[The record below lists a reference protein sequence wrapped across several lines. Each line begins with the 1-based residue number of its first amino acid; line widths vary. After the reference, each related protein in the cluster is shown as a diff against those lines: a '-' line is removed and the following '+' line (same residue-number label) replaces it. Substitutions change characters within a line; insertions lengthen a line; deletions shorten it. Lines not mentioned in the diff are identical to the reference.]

1 MTVYNAGTL
10 VADLVF
16 LAVMV
21 GIVVA
26 IVFLVKARATHTEQ
40 LPVVPNWYPDPADAA
55 QLRYFD
61 GQSWTEDTRP
71 RDAPP
76 G

>member
-1 MTVYNAGTL
+1 MTAYNAGTL

-26 IVFLVKARATHTEQ
+26 IVFLVKARVSRAEQ
-40 LPVVPNWYPDPADAA
+40 LPVIPDWYPDPSDAE

-61 GQSWTEDTRP
+61 GQSWTDETRP